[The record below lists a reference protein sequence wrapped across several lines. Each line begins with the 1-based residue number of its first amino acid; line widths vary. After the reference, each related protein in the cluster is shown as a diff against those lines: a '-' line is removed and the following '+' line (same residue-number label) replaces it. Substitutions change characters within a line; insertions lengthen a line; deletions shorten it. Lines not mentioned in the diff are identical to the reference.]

1 MNKYTELSDFEI
13 NLAVAHI
20 VLGKNNYDWC
30 SDKKEVYFAGIDG
43 GEFLHHGYFDPCNNP
58 SDAMPII
65 IENCIGILPYKKS
78 QPLAFDLRKGLGS
91 GILIENK
98 NIYRAAMEVFLM
110 MKDKESKND

>member
-1 MNKYTELSDFEI
+1 MKKYTELSDFEI
-13 NLAVAHI
+13 NLMVARI
-20 VLGKNNYDWC
+20 MLVDGNYGWC
-30 SDKKEVYFAGIDG
+30 AHTRFVKRYVTDDKGLCMTY
-43 GEFLHHGYFDPCNNP
+43 DPCNNP

-65 IENCIGILPYKKS
+65 IENCIGILPYKNS

-110 MKDKESKND
+110 MKDEESNNG